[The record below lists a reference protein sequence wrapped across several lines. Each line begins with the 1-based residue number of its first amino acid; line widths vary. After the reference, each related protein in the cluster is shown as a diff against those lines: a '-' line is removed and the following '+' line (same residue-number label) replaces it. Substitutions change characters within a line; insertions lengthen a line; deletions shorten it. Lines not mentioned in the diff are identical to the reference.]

1 MDIEDK
7 KFDKLLEEKRHKE
20 LLESLKKIA
29 ALLTIEDDTLIQAI
43 DKQAIGIDL
52 LNKNLSDY
60 FGKSD
65 KNVVDLS
72 TVNKTLESL
81 KIQKPTSSKWEFDIV
96 RDKDGLIQSIKAKQA

>member
-1 MDIEDK
+1 MVEDRE
-7 KFDKLLEEKRHKE
+7 FDKLLEEKRHKE

-29 ALLTIEDDTLIQAI
+29 ALLTVEDDTLIQAI
-43 DKQAIGIDL
+43 DKQALGIDL

-72 TVNKTLESL
+72 TVIKTLESL
-81 KIQKPTSSKWEFDIV
+81 KIQKPTSQKWEFDIV
-96 RDKDGLIQSIKAKQA
+96 RDKEGFIKTIKANS